1 MLFKEGPV
9 ERPDELFDREAELEE
24 LRSALRER
32 RVVALLGVRRVGKT
46 SLAKATTWNLP
57 RVYVDVR
64 EFEWRTYVTWD
75 DFYGVLKSALPR
87 SRRLLET
94 LSRISGVSVAGLEI
108 SFAVGKRRPPPAE
121 LLKALDKW
129 AESEGVRVVFVIDE
143 AQELYKLKGGSFT
156 PVLAWAY
163 DNLSNVVFLLT
174 GSKVG
179 LIHRLLRPDD
189 PHSPMYGR
197 YIYTIQ
203 VRPLPRDRAKEFLTK
218 GLEEAGVRY
227 TREALET
234 AVDKLDGVIGWL
246 AYLGLEAVRA
256 GRLTESLIAE
266 VLEKAAR
273 LAWGEF
279 CRFVQLRQS
288 RRYIYIMQAAAE
300 GATWSEIKRY
310 LEIKEGPVYDAELS
324 RLLKTL
330 VEEGWL
336 EKEDDVYKP
345 ADPLLRHAAKTA
357 VSCQ

>member
-1 MLFKEGPV
+1 MLFREGPV

-24 LRSALRER
+24 LRRALGER

-46 SLAKATTWNLP
+46 SLARAATWDLP

-75 DFYGVLKSALPR
+75 DFYGVLRSALPR
-87 SRRLLET
+87 SRRLLEA
-94 LSRISGVSVAGLEI
+94 LSKISGVSVAGLEI
-108 SFAVGKRRPPPAE
+108 SFAVGRGRPPPAE
-121 LLKALDKW
+121 LLKALDRW
-129 AESEGVRVVFVIDE
+129 AESEGARIVFVIDE
-143 AQELYKLKGGSFT
+143 AQELHKLKGGSFA
-156 PVLAWAY
+156 PLLAWAY

-179 LIHRLLRPDD
+179 LIHRLLRPED
-189 PHSPMYGR
+189 PQSPMYGR
-197 YIYTIQ
+197 YIYTIH
-203 VRPLPRDRAKEFLTK
+203 VGPLPRDRAREFLAR

-227 TREALET
+227 AEEALEV
-234 AVDKLDGVIGWL
+234 AVDKLGGVIGWL
-246 AYLGLEAVRA
+246 AYLGLEAVKA
-256 GRLTESLIAE
+256 GGLTETLVAE
-266 VLEKAAR
+266 ALEKAAR

-300 GATWSEIKRY
+300 GAAWSEIKRY
-310 LEIKEGPVYDAELS
+310 LEIREGPLYDAELS

-336 EKEDDVYKP
+336 EKNDVYRP

-357 VSCQ
+357 ASCR